1 MLFSIFCIEL
11 KELVKK
17 EWIFFNCKDILY
29 KHELKTDH
37 STM

>member
-17 EWIFFNCKDILY
+17 EWIFNCKDILY